1 MKRLF
6 SSILLL
12 AFIANL
18 AFSQAASENAAE
30 TESGDITFDL
40 SAAEGESNGWL
51 HENNGKKHYL
61 TALGLVAFYNVFLC
75 SWNRY
80 VGGRDWAKVGP
91 SEWNRFWERS
101 MEWDKDWYWT
111 NFVLHP
117 YQGAFYYMGARGS
130 NLNKMESFLLTVLGS
145 ASWEYLCETNAPSKN
160 DMVYTTVGAFS
171 VGEMLYRLSLESD
184 EISKLLAFAVNPAR
198 LWTQLFTRQKPL
210 GTTGHINE
218 LSLRLPLGTAAAHV
232 NLVDYDGDYDETEI
246 YPIFFS
252 PELYVVYNDPYGHD
266 SNDPYSQFS
275 LLFKAGIG
283 KGSGN
288 GADCNFA
295 ELDKKIYYNIRII
308 SDGMMFAR
316 APSFGDDRDTT
327 IGMVMEYDFD
337 WHSYYLISSL
347 APGFAIKQRI
357 TNEDDS
363 TFEWQAHLAGI
374 LLGTS
379 DFYYYRRDFDSTYT
393 DETNGKSGLTAPYN
407 YTIGFETK
415 LMAKYKQANGSN
427 IGVNFRGY
435 AMYDFYDQLQY
446 LGNGERG
453 TQLGWDLI
461 GVTNVQAEL
470 ALNKKV
476 RIGIEDELYTKY
488 GIYENIKNVFQVMN
502 STSVYAK
509 IQAK

>member
-1 MKRLF
+1 MKRFL
-6 SSILLL
+6 SSILILVLTMQL
-12 AFIANL
+12 AVSQSDETSEQEKADGEIT
-18 AFSQAASENAAE
+18 FSVMPKPQ
-30 TESGDITFDL
+30 ESGGF
-40 SAAEGESNGWL
+40 L
-51 HENNGKKHYL
+51 HENDGKKHYL
-61 TALGLVAFYNVFLC
+61 TAVGLVAFYNVFLC

-91 SEWNRFWERS
+91 NEWNRFWEREMS
-101 MEWDKDWYWT
+101 WDKDWYWT

-117 YQGAFYYMGARGS
+117 YQGSFYYMGARAS
-130 NLNKMESFLLTVLGS
+130 NLNKLESFALTVLGS

-160 DMVYTTVGAFS
+160 DMVYTTVGAFP
-171 VGEMLYRLSLESD
+171 VGEMLYRLSLEGD
-184 EISKLLAFAVNPAR
+184 EISSLLGFALNPTR

-210 GTTGHINE
+210 GTSGHIHE
-218 LSLRLPLGTAAAHV
+218 LSLKLPMGTAFAHV
-232 NLVDYDGDYDETEI
+232 NLIDYDGDYDETEM
-246 YPIFFS
+246 YPIFVS
-252 PELYVVYNDPYGHD
+252 PELYVVYNDPYRHD

-275 LLFKAGIG
+275 LSFKAGAG

-288 GADCNFA
+288 GADCAFA
-295 ELDKKIYYNIRII
+295 ELDKNLYYNIRIL

-316 APSFGDDRDTT
+316 ELDRGENKDTS

-337 WHSYYLISSL
+337 WHSYYLLTSL
-347 APGFAIKQRI
+347 APGFAFKQRI

-363 TFEWQAHLAGI
+363 TFEYQTHLAAI

-379 DFYYYRRDFDSTYT
+379 DFYYYRRYFDEKYSE
-393 DETNGKSGLTAPYN
+393 DAKGLSAPYN

-415 LMAKYKQANGSN
+415 LLAKYKKKDGSN

-446 LGNGERG
+446 LENGERG
-453 TQLGWDLI
+453 TQLGWEFI
-461 GVTNVQAEL
+461 GITSFSAEL

-476 RIGIEDELYTKY
+476 RIGLEDELYTKY
-488 GIYENIKNVFQVMN
+488 GIYHNIDDVFQVMN